1 MGRFLWQKLGGLAA
15 LLTLL
20 STTAAQAQGT
30 TYTCDARLYQV
41 RQPTGST
48 GSNLFL
54 LDRRNLTGGGTAQ
67 WGAVSTVPLNALAF
81 NKADGYFYAVNVNAF
96 TTGTP
101 YRLYRLGT
109 TGATEVANLTQI
121 PTGDQIAAGTIDRN
135 GKMYIKKLSSSTA
148 LYTVQLPTS
157 AGGSIGALGSVPL
170 GSAVPAAD
178 MAFDPVTN
186 LIYGVHT
193 ADIPATDGASVA
205 GVVYEINP
213 TSGSVST
220 RGAGPTVTSTNAI
233 GTAFFDIAGTLY
245 AYQNGGVFGTIN
257 LSTGAFTRITSAS
270 SAAQSD
276 GASCVFPDER
286 ITVAK
291 SAGGVQALSSTVFR
305 VPYTVTVQNTG
316 PIPDRN
322 VQLTEDLS
330 RTFSAG
336 SPTLSITSAPAIS
349 SGTATAN
356 ASFNGTTDTRLLSGT
371 NALAV
376 GASVSVTF
384 TVEVTYPNA
393 ASVPA
398 SGSPVNNVVYAS
410 STSTGPNAGY
420 TFPGGTPLP
429 PVDLVATSTSTPTPV
444 TMVSSFDLAV
454 SKTDGQTSVVTG
466 ASTTY
471 TVRVTGSGTAS
482 VTGATLRDPAVTGLT
497 VTGVTCSAAAGNT
510 CTTAPTTAQLQ
521 ATPGAALPTL
531 APGAFY
537 EVQVT
542 ANVTAAAGAS
552 VTNTATAALAT
563 GQDATPGDN
572 TASDTDSV
580 TAASAPPA
588 SNATSYPASCD
599 VIDWATSAVS
609 SGSNQTS
616 LGNITRTF
624 NSRGNRSITVGLTSA
639 TGSNGTSNNGI
650 MGYSNSF
657 STYGSWYEVRA
668 VSESIQPNIGQ
679 SFLTRAG
686 GNTSTN
692 TIVIT
697 FPTPV
702 INVRLGLTDLDAVGS
717 SGTGGDW
724 AQVQASY
731 AGQTFNPD
739 LLIGGGHAL
748 AVQAYTGIPIGSGAA
763 MTVTVPGVGN
773 SRMKAASTATT
784 YNTLMGVDTTYGT
797 TVTPQGGG
805 AAVNRQGQG
814 VAYFKGPLTSLTIT
828 TGSQKG
834 GAGQAIALSNI
845 DFCPPSVAV
854 DKAAGSPVRQADFSY
869 DIPYT
874 LTYRNTSMNVGY
886 HPDATVR
893 DAVFSPSIATPSGA
907 DPWARQQPQLTD
919 AALDQIR
926 ANTNVETATLRGTPT
941 LSSPVNTL
949 TLDAADL
956 DSAFSA
962 TAANPSLLLANMDG
976 RVEPGGS
983 FAVTFT
989 ANVKL
994 KNTVTTAQTVNNR
1007 ATATASLFTGSLS
1020 ATSTTVASTLTPGA
1034 ALSVTK
1040 VADQALIRYP
1050 LASGTTRL
1058 RYTITVTNTSGV
1070 TATGVQ
1076 VTDTLPAGLPYA
1088 DSESG
1093 NTPPTTRSGQTLT
1106 WNLGTLAPNAS
1117 SAVVV
1122 YVDVPAASSLE
1133 AAAGT
1138 PQTTIVNTAN
1148 VQAGN
1153 APSASGAVS
1162 VNTLYTR
1169 LFKQV
1174 RNLGPQG
1181 SLTPAWASAAT
1192 GLPGDV
1198 LEYCINVANLGST
1211 SLSNYRVSDVVPAN
1225 TLLVAG
1231 SASLR
1236 QGVMDAPGAAVA
1248 GVTVSSTA
1256 TTDAV
1261 GRPTTL
1267 LQTSALTLAPGAQVV
1282 LCFRAAI
1289 K

>member
-1 MGRFLWQKLGGLAA
+1 M
-15 LLTLL
+15 
-20 STTAAQAQGT
+20 
-30 TYTCDARLYQV
+30 
-41 RQPTGST
+41 
-48 GSNLFL
+48 
-54 LDRRNLTGGGTAQ
+54 
-67 WGAVSTVPLNALAF
+67 
-81 NKADGYFYAVNVNAF
+81 
-96 TTGTP
+96 
-101 YRLYRLGT
+101 
-109 TGATEVANLTQI
+109 
-121 PTGDQIAAGTIDRN
+121 
-135 GKMYIKKLSSSTA
+135 
-148 LYTVQLPTS
+148 
-157 AGGSIGALGSVPL
+157 
-170 GSAVPAAD
+170 
-178 MAFDPVTN
+178 
-186 LIYGVHT
+186 
-193 ADIPATDGASVA
+193 
-205 GVVYEINP
+205 
-213 TSGSVST
+213 
-220 RGAGPTVTSTNAI
+220 
-233 GTAFFDIAGTLY
+233 
-245 AYQNGGVFGTIN
+245 
-257 LSTGAFTRITSAS
+257 
-270 SAAQSD
+270 
-276 GASCVFPDER
+276 
-286 ITVAK
+286 
-291 SAGGVQALSSTVFR
+291 
-305 VPYTVTVQNTG
+305 
-316 PIPDRN
+316 
-322 VQLTEDLS
+322 TEDLS

-384 TVEVTYPNA
+384 TVEVTYPNV

-410 STSTGPNAGY
+410 SASTGPNAGY

-429 PVDLVATSTSTPTPV
+429 PVDLVATQTSTPTPV
-444 TMVSSFDLAV
+444 TMVGQADLTV
-454 SKTDGQTSVVTG
+454 SKSDGQTSVVTG
-466 ASTTY
+466 AATTY
-471 TVRVTGSGTAS
+471 TVRVTNSGTPS
-482 VTGATLRDPAVTGLT
+482 VTEATLRDPAVTGLT
-497 VTGVTCSAAAGNT
+497 VTGVTCSAAIGNT
-510 CTTAPTTAQLQ
+510 CTAAPTTAQLQ
-521 ATPGAALPTL
+521 GTPGVTLPTL
-531 APGAFY
+531 ASGAFY
-537 EVQVT
+537 ELQVT
-542 ANVTAAAGAS
+542 ATVTAAAGAS
-552 VTNTATAALAT
+552 VTNTATATLPST
-563 GQDATPGDN
+563 LTDVNLSDN
-572 TASDTDSV
+572 TGRDSNSV
-580 TAASAPPA
+580 TAVPQQPT
-588 SNATSYPASCD
+588 SNPTSYPATCD
-599 VIDWATSAVS
+599 VIDWSTSGVS
-609 SGSNQTS
+609 SGGNQTS

-624 NSRGNRSITVGLTSA
+624 NSRGNRRIEVGLTSA

-650 MGYSNSF
+650 MGYSSTF
-657 STYGSWYEVRA
+657 SNYGSWYEVRA

-686 GNTSTN
+686 GNTLTN

-724 AQVQASY
+724 AQVQAGY

-748 AVQAYTGIPIGSGAA
+748 AVQAYTGIPSGSGVA

-773 SRMKAASTATT
+773 SQMKAASTATI
-784 YNTLMGVDTTYGT
+784 YNALMGVATAYGAK
-797 TVTPQGGG
+797 VTPPDGS
-805 AAVNRQGQG
+805 AAVDRQGQG
-814 VAYFKGPLTSLTIT
+814 VAYFKGPLTSITIT

-845 DFCPPSVAV
+845 DFCPPSLAV
-854 DKAAGSPVRQADFSY
+854 DKEAGSPVRQADFSY

-893 DAVFSPSIATPSGA
+893 DPVFSPSIATPSGA
-907 DPWARQQPQLTD
+907 DPWARQRPQLTD

-926 ANTNVETATLRGTPT
+926 ANTSVETAILRGTPT
-941 LSSPVNTL
+941 LSSTLNTVN
-949 TLDAADL
+949 LDATDL
-956 DSAFSA
+956 NSAFSG
-962 TAANPSLLLANMDG
+962 TAANPSLLLANTDG
-976 RVEPGGS
+976 RVDPGGS

-994 KNTVTTAQTVNNR
+994 KNTVTTAQTVNNQ

-1040 VADQALIRYP
+1040 VTDQALIRYP

-1076 VTDTLPAGLPYA
+1076 VTDTLPANLPYA

-1133 AAAGT
+1133 EAAGT

-1153 APSASGAVS
+1153 APSASSAVS

-1211 SLSNYRVSDVVPAN
+1211 SLSNYRVSDMVPAN
-1225 TLLVAG
+1225 TQLVAG

-1248 GVTVSSTA
+1248 GVTVSETA